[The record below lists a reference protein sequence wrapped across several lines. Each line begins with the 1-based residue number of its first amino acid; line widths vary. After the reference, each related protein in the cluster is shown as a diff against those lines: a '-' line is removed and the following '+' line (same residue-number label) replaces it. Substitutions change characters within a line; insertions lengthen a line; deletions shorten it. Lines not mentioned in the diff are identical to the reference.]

1 MNALNYTERIL
12 RLETNADCAQRMPWR
27 LCGEVMARTAPLVPY
42 SLRMAI
48 EGASVSRGPRP
59 KWLDR
64 ASDVRFVDYD
74 RDGDDTLLVL
84 QSPTLGEAAEEL
96 YKQQELWETR
106 PEPTQTGL
114 DLLAKVVSEAGAD
127 NAESDWFD
135 RPLLSRLGKLD
146 RLFSERLRAVR
157 LPAVKNGGPVAHE
170 PTLDASVAATAREL
184 SKTTPSSRQIR
195 VTGTLDMI
203 RHSTRSFAIRL
214 QDGTEVHGVLDN
226 YGLIEDLTQYFDKKV
241 LVLGAAVYRPS
252 GRLLR
257 IDAHAVESGEGAPA
271 MFEKI
276 PPPMSSRPTPSR
288 EKPGQTGKRGVA
300 AFFGSWPGE
309 ETVADFESILR
320 EVRG

>member
-1 MNALNYTERIL
+1 M
-12 RLETNADCAQRMPWR
+12 AQ
-27 LCGEVMARTAPLVPY
+27 TAPLVTY

-64 ASDVRFVDYD
+64 ASDVRFVDYG
-74 RDGDDTLLVL
+74 RDGDHTLLVL
-84 QSPTLGEAAEEL
+84 RTPTIGEAADEL
-96 YKQQELWETR
+96 YNQRELWETR
-106 PEPTQTGL
+106 PEPSQTGL
-114 DLLAKVVSEAGAD
+114 DLLAKVVSEAGSG

-135 RPLLSRLGKLD
+135 RPLLSRLGRLD
-146 RLFSERLRAVR
+146 RLFSERLRSVR
-157 LPAVKNGGPVAHE
+157 LPAVRNGGPLAHE
-170 PTLDASVAATAREL
+170 PTLDASVAATARAL

-226 YGLIEDLTQYFDKKV
+226 YGLVEDLTQYFGERV

-271 MFEKI
+271 IFEKI
-276 PPPMSSRPTPSR
+276 PPPMSSRLTPAR
-288 EKPGQTGKRGVA
+288 EKPGQAGKRGVA
-300 AFFGSWPGE
+300 AFFGTWPGD
-309 ETVADFESILR
+309 ETVADFEAMLR